1 MSLVG
6 DSTLMSGSGG
16 WKEGVEVGWAIA
28 SSAFGCMVH
37 VWRVLGGG
45 DPGVVDVEVV
55 VWRGGGS
62 CVVTG

>member
-6 DSTLMSGSGG
+6 DSNLMSGSGG
-16 WKEGVEVGWAIA
+16 RREGVEVGWAIA

-37 VWRVLGGG
+37 VWRVLGSG

-55 VWRGGGS
+55 V
-62 CVVTG
+62 